1 MAKQSIVLVRC
12 SLNMRQDVL
21 DLLDAE
27 SEIRRNEP
35 RGRSQTLN
43 QIILEYFEN
52 RTPQNV
58 AVKFIPNPKLENE
71 GDALEL
77 PGTKP
82 CLTIDFNPAR
92 GEPL

>member
-43 QIILEYFEN
+43 QIVLEYFEA

-58 AVKFIPNPKLENE
+58 AVKYESGVPVV
-71 GDALEL
+71 
-77 PGTKP
+77 
-82 CLTIDFNPAR
+82 TIDYNPAK
-92 GEPL
+92 GQAL